1 MFIIVVGSTAPC
13 GAPNEQ
19 LQPTP
24 DRSAALRAS
33 VAVRRGRAAAL
44 GGRMVIFDMFVVS
57 GSATATAANSL
68 SHEPVPSPLA
78 RPARQSLLER
88 VNVDKWRET
97 ARAAQSG

>member
-44 GGRMVIFDMFVVS
+44 RGRMTKLRI
-57 GSATATAANSL
+57 
-68 SHEPVPSPLA
+68 P
-78 RPARQSLLER
+78 
-88 VNVDKWRET
+88 
-97 ARAAQSG
+97 